1 MMAGVHDVIV
11 IGAGSAGAVVAAR
24 ASEDPNRTV
33 LLLEAGPDHAGGE
46 LPDDLR
52 DGHDNSYVD
61 HDWGLQYQPTESG
74 RPQPLPRGR
83 VTGGSSAVNTC
94 IALRGVPEDFDGWA
108 AAGCDEWSWE
118 RVLPAYRRLERDLD
132 FGAAEHHGD
141 SGPIP
146 VRRYPAAEMTEL
158 HAAFLDAASTLG
170 WPECP
175 DANHPTDWG
184 AGPQPMNKLGRLRV
198 SVATAY
204 LAPARVRANLTV
216 RAGSHV
222 RRLVVRDRRVT
233 GVEIDGPDGSEVLS
247 ARIVVLSAG
256 AIHSPGVLVRSG
268 IGDPAELARLGV
280 DEVAAAPGVGAGL
293 ADHPAVPI
301 ILEAREPRMV
311 DRDLPLIQTIL
322 RYTAEGSDQR
332 MDAQIELVTRAGRPG
347 GPPRFGVAAVLEQ
360 CWTRGE
366 VRQTSADPLSAPAI
380 HMHFCE
386 DDRDASRLAAILRDA
401 ARFVT
406 AEPLAGLIAEQH
418 FPDPQRAGDPEELV
432 RRAAG
437 SGYHPCGT
445 VRMGPADD
453 AMAVVDQWGRAPA
466 VDGLVVA
473 DASILPTVPRA
484 NTNLTSIMVGER
496 IGEWL
501 RTEPA
506 RYGL

>member
-1 MMAGVHDVIV
+1 
-11 IGAGSAGAVVAAR
+11 VV
-24 ASEDPNRTV
+24 
-33 LLLEAGPDHAGGE
+33 
-46 LPDDLR
+46 
-52 DGHDNSYVD
+52 
-61 HDWGLQYQPTESG
+61 
-74 RPQPLPRGR
+74 
-83 VTGGSSAVNTC
+83 GGSSAVNTC

-108 AAGCDEWSWE
+108 ADGCDEWSWE

-132 FGAAEHHGD
+132 FGAADHHGD
-141 SGPIP
+141 AGPIP
-146 VRRYPAAEMTEL
+146 IRRYPPAEMSDL
-158 HAAFLDAASTLG
+158 HLAFIEAAAGLG
-170 WPECP
+170 WPECA
-175 DANHPTDWG
+175 DANHPGDWG

-204 LAPARVRANLTV
+204 LSSARARDNLTV
-216 RAGSHV
+216 RAGAHV
-222 RRLVVRDRRVT
+222 RRLVLRGRRVT
-233 GVEIDGPDGSEVLS
+233 GVEVDGPDGVEVLPG
-247 ARIVVLSAG
+247 RLVVLSAG
-256 AIHSPGVLVRSG
+256 AVHSPGVLVRSG
-268 IGDPAELARLGV
+268 IGDPTELAGLGV
-280 DEVAAAPGVGAGL
+280 NEVAAVPGVGAGL

-301 ILEAREPRMV
+301 VLEARDPRMV

-322 RYTAEGSDQR
+322 RYTVAGSDER

-366 VRQTSADPLSAPAI
+366 VRQTSADPFSVPAI

-406 AEPLAGLIAEQH
+406 AEPLAGLVAAQH
-418 FPDPQRAGDPEELV
+418 FPDAGRTGDLEALV
-432 RRAAG
+432 RRVAG

-445 VRMGPADD
+445 ARMGAPGD
-453 AMAVVDQWGRAPA
+453 AMAVVDQWGRAHA

-501 RTEPA
+501 RTEPS